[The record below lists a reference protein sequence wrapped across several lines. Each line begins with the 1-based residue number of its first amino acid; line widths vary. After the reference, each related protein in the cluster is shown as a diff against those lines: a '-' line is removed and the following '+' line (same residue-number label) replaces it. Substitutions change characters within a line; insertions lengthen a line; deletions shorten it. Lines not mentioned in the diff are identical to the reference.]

1 MCIYSRCKALVFI
14 ALFAPVA
21 ELGFAAEDS
30 TKPVFVL
37 SQEEF
42 IRQRTVMIDDL
53 GKKIELMQKARECA
67 EKSTTPVAFQ
77 ACNQAFADGI
87 RAHMAEQAKRN

>member
-1 MCIYSRCKALVFI
+1 MCIHSRCNAIFLVAI
-14 ALFAPVA
+14 LAPMA
-21 ELGFAAEDS
+21 ELGYAAEDS

-42 IRQRTVMIDDL
+42 VRQRTVMIDDL
-53 GKKIELMQKARECA
+53 GKKIELMQQARECA
-67 EKSTTPVAFQ
+67 ETATTPVAFQ

-87 RAHMAEQAKRN
+87 RAHMAEQAKKK

>member
-1 MCIYSRCKALVFI
+1 MCIYSRCKSLVFVAI
-14 ALFAPVA
+14 FFPVTG
-21 ELGFAAEDS
+21 LGFASEDS

-42 IRQRTVMIDDL
+42 VRQRTVMIDDL
-53 GKKIELMQKARECA
+53 GKKIELMQQARGCA
-67 EKSTTPVAFQ
+67 ETATTPVAFQ

-87 RAHMAEQAKRN
+87 RVHMAEQEKKK

>member
-1 MCIYSRCKALVFI
+1 MCIYTRLQAIVLVAI
-14 ALFAPVA
+14 LSPGV
-21 ELGFAAEDS
+21 ELTFAAEDS

-42 IRQRTVMIDDL
+42 VRQRAVMIDDL
-53 GKKIELMQKARECA
+53 GKKIELMQQAQRCA
-67 EKSTTPVAFQ
+67 EKATTPVAFQ

-87 RAHMAEQAKRN
+87 RAHMAEQAKSK